1 MNGMSSIRTIL
12 RLGLA
17 LALLATAL
25 PNFAQDA
32 SLLLYDGPDR
42 AQKILAA
49 AKKEGSLTL
58 YTTLAASNLRALITP
73 FEEKYGI
80 KVTIWRAPTE
90 KVMQR
95 TLTEAAAGR
104 YEVDAIHFGSPQLEA
119 LHREKIL
126 QPVKSPIFSELV
138 SGSVP
143 AHHEWAATILQVYVQ
158 AYNTKL
164 LKKEDL
170 PRTYQDLLDPKWK
183 GKLGIESES
192 WPWFATL
199 VQEMGEDKGVK
210 LFHDI
215 VAANGMVAHGSITLL
230 NNLVAAGDIPLA
242 LTVYQHITQ
251 ASKNTVSYTH

>member
-32 SLLLYDGPDR
+32 SLLLYNGPDR

-90 KVMQR
+90 K
-95 TLTEAAAGR
+95 A
-104 YEVDAIHFGSPQLEA
+104 
-119 LHREKIL
+119 
-126 QPVKSPIFSELV
+126 
-138 SGSVP
+138 
-143 AHHEWAATILQVYVQ
+143 
-158 AYNTKL
+158 
-164 LKKEDL
+164 
-170 PRTYQDLLDPKWK
+170 
-183 GKLGIESES
+183 
-192 WPWFATL
+192 
-199 VQEMGEDKGVK
+199 
-210 LFHDI
+210 
-215 VAANGMVAHGSITLL
+215 
-230 NNLVAAGDIPLA
+230 
-242 LTVYQHITQ
+242 
-251 ASKNTVSYTH
+251 VSYTHLTLPT